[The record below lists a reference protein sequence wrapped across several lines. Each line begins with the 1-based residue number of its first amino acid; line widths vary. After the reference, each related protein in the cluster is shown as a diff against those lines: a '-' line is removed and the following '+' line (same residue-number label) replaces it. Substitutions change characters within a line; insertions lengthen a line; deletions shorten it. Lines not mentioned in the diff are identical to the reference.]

1 MAESQVR
8 GLAADH
14 YSELLGRVGLRKK
27 DLISPIFVYD
37 AGSEYPA
44 ENNSSWEFAKVHM
57 NDLSQHIQS
66 IVDSGI
72 TSVILFGVPRKRDE
86 HGSTAR
92 QANGVV
98 QTSTKKIKKEF
109 EGLIKVIT
117 DVCVC
122 QYNLSGHCGLLRKSR
137 NGRGVTI
144 DNDST
149 LALLS
154 KIATNYAESGA
165 DIIAPSSMMDGQVK
179 CIRSALDVMGFRN
192 TKIMAYSAKHA
203 SSLYSPFRMT
213 AYYENIK
220 DQKGIDKSSYQVGF
234 ANPRQVAREV
244 QADIQEGADMVMIK
258 PGLAY
263 LDLISMVRDRSDFP
277 VIVQNVSGEY
287 AMIKAAAKRGWID
300 EEEWKVN
307 CFASMKRAGANS
319 IISYFSSD
327 VAKYIE
333 A

>member
-1 MAESQVR
+1 MAESQIR

-14 YSELLGRVGLRKK
+14 YSELLRRVGLRKK

-37 AGSEYPA
+37 PGSEYLA
-44 ENNSSWEFAKVHM
+44 EKNSSWEFAKVHM
-57 NDLSQHIQS
+57 NDLSRHIQS

-72 TSVILFGVPRKRDE
+72 NSVILFGVPRKRDE
-86 HGSTAR
+86 HGYTAR

-98 QTSTKKIKKEF
+98 QKSTKKIKKEF

-149 LALLS
+149 LAMLS

-319 IISYFSSD
+319 IISYFSLD

>member
-1 MAESQVR
+1 LEESQIS
-8 GLAADH
+8 GLEADH
-14 YSELLGRVGLRKK
+14 YAELLGRVGLRKR
-27 DLISPIFVYD
+27 DLISPIFIHD
-37 AGSEYPA
+37 SNGEHQ
-44 ENNSSWEFAKVHM
+44 EEKSSWEFAKVHVK
-57 NDLSQHIQS
+57 DLTQHIQS

-72 TSVILFGVPRKRDE
+72 TSVILFGIPQKRDIR
-86 HGSTAR
+86 GYSAFKG
-92 QANGVV
+92 NGLVK
-98 QTSTKKIKKEF
+98 TGTKKIKKEY
-109 EGLIKVIT
+109 EGLIKVIA

-122 QYNLSGHCGLLRKSR
+122 QYNLSGHCGLLRKCR

-154 KIATNYAESGA
+154 EIATNYAESGA

-319 IISYFSSD
+319 IISYFSLD